1 MLNTLKTLPKTVKN
15 NPVSVAMQEAAVNVF
30 SANMNVLYVTRDEGK
45 KVFFAVKDRAGVLV
59 ATNVQLLK
67 GAVDAAND
75 KVHVAWDAVEHVIE
89 DRVIPVLGKV
99 GLAAPAQFGVELV
112 GKGLD
117 KVSAQVVEF
126 TGAPKAK
133 RVAAKKPVA
142 KKAVARKP
150 AAPRRKLAA

>member
-15 NPVSVAMQEAAVNVF
+15 NPVSVAVQEAAVNVF

-99 GLAAPAQFGVELV
+99 GLAAPAQFGVDLV

-133 RVAAKKPVA
+133 RVVAKKPVA
-142 KKAVARKP
+142 KKVVARKP
-150 AAPRRKLAA
+150 AAPRRT

>member
-1 MLNTLKTLPKTVKN
+1 MLNTLKTLPKVVKN
-15 NPVSVAMQEAAVNVF
+15 NPVSVAVQEAAANVF
-30 SANMNVLYVTRDEGK
+30 SANMNVLYVTRDESK

-59 ATNVQLLK
+59 TAKVELLK
-67 GAVDAAND
+67 GTVDAAND
-75 KVHVAWDAVEHVIE
+75 KVHAAWDSVEHVIE
-89 DRVIPVLGKV
+89 ARVMPVLGKV
-99 GLAAPAQFGVELV
+99 GLAGPAQFGVDLV

-133 RVAAKKPVA
+133 RAVAKKPAAKKV
-142 KKAVARKP
+142 VARKP

>member
-15 NPVSVAMQEAAVNVF
+15 NPVSVAVQEAAVNVF

-126 TGAPKAK
+126 TGAPKTK